1 MPMKIAVVGSG
12 ISGLVCAHLLH
23 EEHDLTLFEAGD
35 HIGGHT
41 ITNRVEEGGREH
53 WVDAGFIVYN
63 EVNYPTFVRLL
74 ERLEVETQPSDMSF
88 SVRDDRADLEY
99 CGTSLASLFAQR
111 RNLVR
116 PSFLRM
122 LTDIGRFN
130 RAGKALLS
138 TNGSQ
143 PTLRQFLAAGGY
155 RRELVDHYLV
165 PMAASIWS
173 TRPEQMLDFPAVFV
187 LRFLDNHHLLDA
199 RGHYT
204 WRTISGGSHR
214 YVEALTRP
222 FRERIR
228 LRAPVAELR
237 RDRSGVDLVTA
248 AGERERFDE
257 VIVAT
262 HSDQALRLL
271 AEPTRAE
278 REVLGAIPY
287 QPNRATLH
295 TDESVLPRRERA
307 RASWNFH
314 RPPNGDGDLKLTYDM
329 CRLQSLDARPRFCV
343 SLNMDGRIDDGRV
356 LRRFDFAH
364 PMFTPP
370 AVAAQRRHAEISG
383 VDRLHF
389 CGAYWGNG
397 FHEDGVVSALAV
409 TRRFDRE
416 L

>member
-1 MPMKIAVVGSG
+1 MRLAVVGSG

-23 EEHDLTLFEAGD
+23 GEHDLTLFEAGD
-35 HIGGHT
+35 HVGGHT
-41 ITNRVEEGGREH
+41 LTNRIEGDDGEH
-53 WVDAGFIVYN
+53 WVDAGFIVHN
-63 EVNYPTFVRLL
+63 EVNYPNFVRLL

-88 SVRDDRADLEY
+88 SVRDDRAGLEY
-99 CGTSLASLFAQR
+99 CGTSLDTLFAQR
-111 RNLVR
+111 RNLLR

-122 LTDIGRFN
+122 LADIARFN

-138 TNGSQ
+138 SNGSQ
-143 PTLRQFLAAGGY
+143 PTLRQFLEAGGY
-155 RRELVDHYLV
+155 RRELVDQYLV

-173 TRPEQMLDFPAVFV
+173 TRPEQMLEFPAVFV
-187 LRFLDNHHLLDA
+187 LRFLDNHNLLAA

-204 WRTISGGSHR
+204 WRTIRGGSQR
-214 YVEALTRP
+214 YVETLIQP
-222 FRERIR
+222 FRDRIR
-228 LRAPVAELR
+228 LRTPIAELR

-248 AGERERFDE
+248 GGERERFDE

-262 HSDQALRLL
+262 HSDQALALL
-271 AEPTRAE
+271 AEPTAAE

-287 QPNRATLH
+287 QPNRAALH

-314 RPPNGDGDLKLTYDM
+314 RPANGNGSLNLTYDM
-329 CRLQSLDARPRFCV
+329 CRLQSLESRQRFCV
-343 SLNMDGRIDDGRV
+343 SLNMDGRIDGGQV

-364 PMFTPP
+364 PLFTPQ

-383 VDRLHF
+383 RDRIHY

>member
-1 MPMKIAVVGSG
+1 MKLAVVGSG

-23 EEHDLTLFEAGD
+23 EQHDLTLFEAGG
-35 HIGGHT
+35 HVGGHT
-41 ITNRVEEGGREH
+41 LTNRVEQDGREH

-63 EVNYPTFVRLL
+63 EVNYPNFVRLL
-74 ERLEVETQPSDMSF
+74 ERLEVETQPTSMSF
-88 SVRDDRADLEY
+88 SVRDDRNDLEY
-99 CGTSLASLFAQR
+99 CGTSLGTLFAQR

-122 LTDIGRFN
+122 LADIGRFN
-130 RAGKALLS
+130 RDGKALLS
-138 TNGSQ
+138 GSNSQ
-143 PTLRQFLAAGGY
+143 PTLREFLDAGGY

-173 TRPEQMLDFPAVFV
+173 TRPQEMFDFPAVFV
-187 LRFLDNHHLLDA
+187 LRFLDNHNLLNA
-199 RGHYT
+199 RGHHN
-204 WRTISGGSHR
+204 WRVIRGGSHR

-228 LRAPVAELR
+228 LRTPVGSIR
-237 RDRSGVDLVTA
+237 RERSGVELVTA
-248 AGERERFDE
+248 GGHRERFDE

-262 HSDQALRLL
+262 HSDQALALL
-271 AEPTRAE
+271 AEPSRAE

-314 RPPNGDGDLKLTYDM
+314 RPPNGNGDLRLTYDM

-343 SLNMDGRIDDGRV
+343 SLNMDERIDAGKV

-364 PMFTPP
+364 PLFTPP
-370 AVAAQRRHAEISG
+370 AVAAQLRHTEISG
-383 VDRLHF
+383 ADRIHY

-397 FHEDGVVSALAV
+397 FHEDGVVSALEV

-416 L
+416 I